1 MIDPSL
7 FRKAEVFADLEPAHL
22 EALCRAATVRPYA
35 AGEAILRE
43 DEPGDLFFVILRGQ
57 VKVFVDS
64 EHGREVVLTHLA
76 AGDFFGEMALFDNE
90 TRSASVSALKP
101 SELVVLRRKDFLTV
115 LEELFPIARR
125 ILTTL
130 SARLRRANEMIESL
144 VLLDVGGRL
153 AGYLLRLAR
162 ESGTLQEDGWF
173 VVSRPTHQVIANS
186 IGASRETVTRLLRQ
200 FAERELIRTRGSTVW
215 VRDEPGRATPSGIRK
230 MMEEQSER
238 PRRKAPVPAPKS
250 AEAGT
255 TAPKVQPGGKGESGR
270 RR

>member
-7 FRKAEVFADLEPAHL
+7 FRRVAIFSELDPPHL
-22 EALCRAATVRPYA
+22 DALSGVATVRPYA

-43 DEPGDLFFVILRGQ
+43 DEPGDLFFVIVRGQ

-64 EHGREVVLTHLA
+64 EHGREVVLTHLK

-90 TRSASVSALKP
+90 ARSASVSALVA
-101 SELVVLRRKDFLTV
+101 SELAILRRKDFLDVMADDFT
-115 LEELFPIARR
+115 IARR
-125 ILTTL
+125 ILSTL
-130 SARLRRANEMIESL
+130 SGRLRRANDMIESL

-162 ESGTLQEDGWF
+162 ESGTLGEDGWHA
-173 VVSRPTHQVIANS
+173 VLRPTHQVIANS

-200 FAERELIRTRGSTVW
+200 FAERGLIRMRGSSVW
-215 VRDEPGRATPSGIRK
+215 IRDEPLRTTPSGTRK
-230 MMEEQSER
+230 PFSGTEGPSSPTEDG
-238 PRRKAPVPAPKS
+238 PGKTAGGKAPSAPAP
-250 AEAGT
+250 
-255 TAPKVQPGGKGESGR
+255 PRKGDSGR